1 MKLLKLEIGNL
12 PKEKQF
18 RSLHAGFKVEFHSM
32 DTKGINAMESFS
44 PFCFAGLNGSGK
56 SNVLE
61 ALAAIFFH
69 MECCVGK
76 YKPDSFATQFR
87 PHICSPDA
95 FILEYLIW
103 RKGEKEFKNENFY
116 KVTIQKE
123 LGKPPR
129 LFRQLNPLSGT
140 NKAEEESINPPK
152 QKRNQEAE
160 PAPAK
165 LYLPDIIVGYSSGE
179 NEILSIPFRKSRL
192 INFDKYKQDSYDNR
206 PFEEPENSLIYIDAE
221 MSQAVL
227 LSCLLLEEGN
237 ALKPLEKE
245 LGIVGIHS
253 FRLNINNFEL
263 HKLKDTQETVK
274 LLNHCKSI
282 IEQLKKCS
290 TCWNEHD
297 LSILYEDN
305 TSASRLTLDFL
316 IDNNTKKAFKHY
328 FKKSFDLFRFF
339 QMLYELN
346 LLSVEEDE
354 KFEVYDSK
362 GVYTDWKI
370 PDSKPKS
377 EVFTFLNY
385 FILKKNQEKEE
396 PESRLMRE
404 ISDGEHQFLHTM
416 GICLMLKNRR
426 SLLLLD
432 EPETHFNPSWRAKFI
447 KILNDSINAGSIDEG
462 KNVNVHLLKDILL
475 TSHSPFIIS
484 DCMPDNVIL
493 FKRGDAGKVIPK
505 TAREL
510 EFNTYGASVDLIL
523 QEIFGMAHSISE
535 RALEEIRV
543 LLRKRTVEPIIEGA
557 KRFGESYEKGFLYE
571 RIEDLKA
578 NKKKKAKK

>member
-1 MKLLKLEIGNL
+1 MKLLKLVIGDL

-18 RSLHAGFKVEFHSM
+18 RSLHAGFKVEFHSL
-32 DTKGINAMESFS
+32 DNKGLFAMESFS

-76 YKPDSFATQFR
+76 YKPDSFAAKFK
-87 PHICSPDA
+87 PHNCSPDA
-95 FILEYLIW
+95 FELEYLIW
-103 RKGEKEFKNENFY
+103 RRGEKDYKNENFY

-129 LFRQLNPLSGT
+129 LFHQLNPLSGIT
-140 NKAEEESINPPK
+140 KAEEESIYPPK
-152 QKRNQEAE
+152 QKRNIEAE

-192 INFDKYKQDSYDNR
+192 INFDKYKQDSFDNR

-227 LSCLLLEEGN
+227 LSCLLLEERD
-237 ALKPLEKE
+237 ALKSLEKE
-245 LGIVGIHS
+245 LGIVDLHS
-253 FRLNINNFEL
+253 FRLNINNYEL
-263 HKLKDTQETVK
+263 HKREGTKETVK
-274 LLNHCKSI
+274 LLNHCKLI

-297 LSILYEDN
+297 LNILYEDG
-305 TSASRLTLDFL
+305 TSASKLTLDFL
-316 IDNNTKKAFKHY
+316 IDDNTKKVFKHY
-328 FKKSFDLFRFF
+328 FNKSFDLFRFF

-354 KFEVYDSK
+354 KVEVYNSK

-385 FILKKNQEKEE
+385 FILKKNQENEKPE
-396 PESRLMRE
+396 PRLMRE

-447 KILNDSINAGSIDEG
+447 KILNDSIKAGSIDEG

-484 DCMPDNVIL
+484 DCKPENVII
-493 FKRGDAGKVIPK
+493 FKRGEAGNIIPK
-505 TAREL
+505 TAQEMH
-510 EFNTYGASVDLIL
+510 FNTYGSSVDLIL
-523 QEIFGMAHSISE
+523 QGIFEMSHSISE
-535 RALEEIRV
+535 HALEEIRS
-543 LLRKRTVEPIIEGA
+543 LLRKRTVSKIIDGS
-557 KRFGESYEKGFLYE
+557 KKFGESYEKGFLYE
-571 RIEDLKA
+571 RIDELRKKS
-578 NKKKKAKK
+578 KKK

>member
-1 MKLLKLEIGNL
+1 MKLLKLEIGVL

-18 RSLHAGFKVEFHSM
+18 RSLHAGFKVEFHRL
-32 DTKGINAMESFS
+32 DTKGIKAMESFS

-95 FILEYLIW
+95 FTLEYLIW
-103 RKGEKEFKNENFY
+103 RKGEKDFKNENFY
-116 KVTIQKE
+116 KVTIHKE
-123 LGKPPR
+123 IGNPPK
-129 LFRQLNPLSGT
+129 LFRQLNPFIGT
-140 NKAEEESINPPK
+140 SKVEVESIDPPK

-160 PAPAK
+160 PSSAK
-165 LYLPDIIVGYSSGE
+165 LYLPDIIIGYSSGE

-206 PFEEPENSLIYIDAE
+206 PFEEPENSLIYINAE

-227 LSCLLLEEGN
+227 LSCLLLEDKE

-245 LGIVGIHS
+245 LGIVGLHS
-253 FRLNINNFEL
+253 FRLNINNYEL
-263 HKLKDTQETVK
+263 HKLKGTKETVK
-274 LLNHCKSI
+274 LLNHCESI
-282 IEQLKKCS
+282 IKQLKNCS
-290 TCWNEHD
+290 TSWHEHD
-297 LSILYEDN
+297 LNVLYEDG

-316 IDNNTKKAFKHY
+316 IDDNTKRAFKHY

-346 LLSVEEDE
+346 LLSVEDDD
-354 KFEVYDSK
+354 KIEVYDSK

-396 PESRLMRE
+396 PEPRLMRE

-447 KILNDSINAGSIDEG
+447 KILDDSIKAGSVEDNKVANI
-462 KNVNVHLLKDILL
+462 HLLKDILL

-493 FKRGDAGKVIPK
+493 FKRGEDGKIIPK
-505 TAREL
+505 TAKKL

-535 RALEEIRV
+535 HALEEIRV
-543 LLRKRTVEPIIEGA
+543 LLRKRTVATIIEGT

-571 RIEDLKA
+571 RIEELKSF
-578 NKKKKAKK
+578 KKKSTKK

>member
-1 MKLLKLEIGNL
+1 MKLLKFEIGDL
-12 PKEKQF
+12 QEEKTF
-18 RSLHAGFKVEFHSM
+18 RSLNAGFTVDFHSI
-32 DTKGINAMESFS
+32 DPKGIKAMESFN

-87 PHICSPDA
+87 PDICSPNA
-95 FILEYLIW
+95 FTVEYLIW
-103 RKGEKEFKNENFY
+103 RKGEKVFKNETFY
-116 KVTIQKE
+116 KVTIHKE
-123 LGKPPR
+123 FGKKPR
-129 LFRQLNPLSGT
+129 LFRTLNPLSGT
-140 NKAEEESINPPK
+140 NKAEEESINPPR

-165 LYLPDIIVGYSSGE
+165 LYLPDIVVGYSSGE

-227 LSCLLLEEGN
+227 LSCLLLEEKE
-237 ALKPLEKE
+237 ALKPLEEE
-245 LGIVGIHS
+245 LGIVGLQS
-253 FRLNINNFEL
+253 FRLNINNYEL
-263 HKLKDTQETVK
+263 HKLKDTKESVK
-274 LLNHCKSI
+274 VLNHCKTVI
-282 IEQLKKCS
+282 DQLKNCA
-290 TCWNEHD
+290 TCWNEHE
-297 LSILYEDN
+297 LNILHEDN

-316 IDNNTKKAFKHY
+316 IDDETKKAFRHY

-346 LLSVEEDE
+346 LLSVEEEE
-354 KFEVYDSK
+354 KIEIYDSK

-385 FILKKNQEKEE
+385 FILKKDQEKDE
-396 PESRLMRE
+396 PKPRLMRE

-447 KILNDSINAGSIDEG
+447 KILNDSINAGSIEEG
-462 KNVNVHLLKDILL
+462 KNVNVHLLKEILL

-484 DCMPDNVIL
+484 DCIPDNVIL
-493 FKRGDAGKVIPK
+493 FKRDDNGKVIPK
-505 TAREL
+505 TARQL

-523 QEIFGMAHSISE
+523 QEIFGMSHSISE
-535 RALEEIRV
+535 HALEEIRI
-543 LLRKRTVEPIIEGA
+543 LLRKRTIELIIDGA

-571 RIEDLKA
+571 RIEELRS
-578 NKKKKAKK
+578 NKKKKVKK